1 MSGKL
6 SVVIQIK
13 VSPLLN
19 QALTSVPRYQGTSW
33 SSQYARANRLVSIS
47 STITLRWMGGLPSLP
62 IQLPRHT
69 IPVQAHI
76 PFHNMTPRFE
86 GDAQDRAS
94 DNTAYPSIVELQ

>member
-1 MSGKL
+1 
-6 SVVIQIK
+6 
-13 VSPLLN
+13 
-19 QALTSVPRYQGTSW
+19 
-33 SSQYARANRLVSIS
+33 
-47 STITLRWMGGLPSLP
+47 MGGLPSLP